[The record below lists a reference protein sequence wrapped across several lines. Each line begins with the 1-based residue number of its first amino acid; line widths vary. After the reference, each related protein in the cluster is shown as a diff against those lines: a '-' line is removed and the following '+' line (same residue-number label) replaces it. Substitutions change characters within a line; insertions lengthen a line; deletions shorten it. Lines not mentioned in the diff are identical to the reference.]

1 MSKGNTRCTECSNR
15 RWQPVAG
22 FLVLGCKRRNVRFGI
37 EADLARGFVNK
48 AGGCVAMPQL
58 CKEYVQ

>member
-1 MSKGNTRCTECSNR
+1 MSNSNTRCTECSNR
-15 RWQPVAG
+15 RWQTVAG
-22 FLVLGCKRRNVRFGI
+22 FLVLGCKRRDVRFGI
-37 EADLARGFVNK
+37 APDLNRGYVNK